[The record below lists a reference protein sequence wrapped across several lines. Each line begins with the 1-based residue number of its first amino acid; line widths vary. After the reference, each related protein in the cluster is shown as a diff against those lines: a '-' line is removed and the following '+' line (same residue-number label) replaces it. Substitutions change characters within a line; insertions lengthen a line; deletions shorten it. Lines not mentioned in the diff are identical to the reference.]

1 MKGRRMARKPAAA
14 LLEKKGVSLMKK
26 KSWSQDIIIAIL
38 LLALSTFLIF
48 HAITVQS
55 AEARQFPIL
64 ILLIFAALAAAMLV
78 NGIRDSRAPEDGT
91 PRFKNMKWEEI
102 KYPMVVF
109 AFIVIYVIAV
119 DLVGFILPSLLFTA
133 GLMWFNYARN
143 KLALILVPCGLVGF
157 LYVLFTFILK
167 TKMP

>member
-1 MKGRRMARKPAAA
+1 
-14 LLEKKGVSLMKK
+14 MKK
-26 KSWSQDIIIAIL
+26 KSWSQDIVIAVL
-38 LLALSTFLIF
+38 LLAASAFLIF
-48 HAITVQS
+48 HAFTAQS

-64 ILLIFAALAAAMLV
+64 ILIIFALLAAAMLV
-78 NGIRDSRAPEDGT
+78 NGIRDSQAAGEEPKY
-91 PRFKNMKWEEI
+91 KNLKWEEV
-102 KYPMVVF
+102 KFPLLCF

-119 DLVGFILPSLLFTA
+119 DFVGFIIPSLLFTA

>member
-1 MKGRRMARKPAAA
+1 
-14 LLEKKGVSLMKK
+14 MKK
-26 KSWSQDIIIAIL
+26 KSWSQDIVISIF
-38 LLALSTFLIF
+38 LLALSGFLIF
-48 HAITVQS
+48 HAVTVQS

-64 ILLIFAALAAAMLV
+64 ILLIFAALAAAML
-78 NGIRDSRAPEDGT
+78 
-91 PRFKNMKWEEI
+91 KNMRWEEI
-102 KYPMVVF
+102 KFPLLVF
-109 AFIVIYVIAV
+109 VFIVVYVVAV
-119 DLVGFILPSLLFTA
+119 DLVGFIIPSLLFTA

>member
-1 MKGRRMARKPAAA
+1 
-14 LLEKKGVSLMKK
+14 MKK
-26 KSWSQDIIIAIL
+26 KSWSQDIVIAVL
-38 LLALSTFLIF
+38 LLAMSAFLIF

-55 AEARQFPIL
+55 AEARQFPVLIL
-64 ILLIFAALAAAMLV
+64 IIFAVLAVVMLV
-78 NGIRDSRAPEDGT
+78 NGIRDSKAAADGESHV
-91 PRFKNMKWEEI
+91 KNMKWEEV
-102 KYPMVVF
+102 KYPLLVF
-109 AFIVIYVIAV
+109 AFIVVYVVAV
-119 DLVGFILPSLLFTA
+119 DLVGFIIPSLLFTA